1 MNSNTYKIGK
11 TAELAGVNRETIR
24 YYERIKM
31 ISPPARRRSGYREF
45 SQIHIDQ
52 IRFIKRAQ
60 DLGFTL
66 AEIKELLE
74 LKVDDNTTCS
84 EIKEQA
90 EEKYRDVIG
99 KIEDLTRIK
108 KTLIHL
114 IDSCSGEGPKGD
126 CPILGALEGE
136 SETGQNIKP

>member
-1 MNSNTYKIGK
+1 MNTNTYKIGK
-11 TAELAGVNRETIR
+11 TAELAGVNRETVR

-66 AEIKELLE
+66 SEIRELLSLQMDE
-74 LKVDDNTTCS
+74 NTTCS
-84 EIKEQA
+84 EIKREA
-90 EEKYRDVIG
+90 EEKYRNVVN
-99 KIEDLTRIK
+99 KIEDLTKIK
-108 KTLIHL
+108 NRLLNL
-114 IDSCSGEGPKGD
+114 IDSCSGEGSTGD
-126 CPILGALEGE
+126 CPILEALEE
-136 SETGQNIKP
+136 KN

>member
-1 MNSNTYKIGK
+1 LNSNTYKIGK

-24 YYERIKM
+24 YYERIQL

-60 DLGFTL
+60 ELGFTL
-66 AEIKELLE
+66 SEIKELLE
-74 LKVDDNTTCS
+74 LKVSDDFTCS

-90 EEKYRDVIG
+90 EVKYHEVIS
-99 KIEDLTRIK
+99 KIKDLKNIRN
-108 KTLIHL
+108 TLLNL
-114 IDSCSGEGPKGD
+114 IDSCSGDGPKGD

-136 SETGQNIKP
+136 NESG